1 MFNSQ
6 MMSSLNKCYVIKIL
20 PLWISFSYVLII
32 DTCLTEPHRNC
43 IYEGGASNY
52 HLEIINKKTSMWL

>member
-1 MFNSQ
+1 MLRYQNSSI
-6 MMSSLNKCYVIKIL
+6 MNFI
-20 PLWISFSYVLII
+20 SYVLII
-32 DTCLTEPHRNC
+32 DTRLTEPHRNC